1 MSSYKVTV
9 SNNNIKVDTSTVKH
23 ETKVVN
29 PEYATSLARVG
40 GQGSKGDSISN
51 VAITAN
57 NEIVITLSTSS
68 GDVIETIN
76 LGPLGQA
83 TSLNELQDVELT
95 GITDGQV
102 VQYNAGTQTY
112 VPHTLTTSSM
122 TDVDNTGKT
131 DGAVLLFD
139 GTSNKYKATTQL
151 NNANTYMIG
160 GSF

>member
-23 ETKVVN
+23 ETKVTT
-29 PEYATSLARVG
+29 PEYTTSLSRVG
-40 GQGSKGDSISN
+40 GQGSKGDSITDVSIN
-51 VAITAN
+51 AS
-57 NEIVITLSTSS
+57 NEILVTVSTGS
-68 GDVIETIN
+68 GDVVNTFN
-76 LGPLGQA
+76 LGQVGQN
-83 TSLNELQDVELT
+83 TLLNDLQDVEVT
-95 GITDGQV
+95 SITDGQF
-102 VQYNAGTQTY
+102 VQYNAGSQTY

-122 TDVDNTGKT
+122 TDVDNTGKA

-151 NNANTYMIG
+151 NNANTFMIG

>member
-9 SNNNIKVDTSTVKH
+9 SNNNIKVDTNTVKH
-23 ETKVVN
+23 ETKVTT
-29 PEYATSLARVG
+29 PEYATSLSRVG
-40 GQGSKGDSISN
+40 GQGSKGDSITN
-51 VAITAN
+51 VSLNAS
-57 NEIVITLSTSS
+57 NEIIVTVSTSA
-68 GDVIETIN
+68 GDVVEAFN
-76 LGPLGQA
+76 LGTSASAIDLGD
-83 TSLNELQDVELT
+83 LQDTILA

-102 VQYNAGTQTY
+102 VQYDAGTSTY
-112 VPHTLTTSSM
+112 VPHTLTTSSA

-151 NNANTYMIG
+151 NNENTFIIG